1 MALYAT
7 AESIRALVGSYESQ
21 TRYIYALCCP
31 RTMQVR
37 YVGCTINPQDRKR
50 VHTHSKPTAD
60 TPLAVWLRRLHERA
74 QRPFFVVVDRTT
86 TERGGRELERQWI
99 AHYARKNGPLLLNRA
114 ENPLFPIGE
123 GRVRRF
129 VAS

>member
-1 MALYAT
+1 MALHAT

-60 TPLAVWLRRLHERA
+60 TPLAVWLRRLHERD